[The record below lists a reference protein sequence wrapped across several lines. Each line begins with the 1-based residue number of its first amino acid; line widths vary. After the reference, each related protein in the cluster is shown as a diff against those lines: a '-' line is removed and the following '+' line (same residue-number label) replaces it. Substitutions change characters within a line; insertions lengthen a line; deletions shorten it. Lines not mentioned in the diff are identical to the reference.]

1 MGARR
6 RPGEVDAA
14 TGGAFRGALA
24 SRQSK
29 ASPRSWARPGGTGLE
44 PGEHHRSRLGAAR
57 EGAIR
62 GRKEA
67 LGLCR
72 ASSTARGRWPLR
84 ICRLQNAHAHL
95 PACHSLSPPPPL
107 QASVT
112 LRKGNKKLVLYDLTV
127 TLSYEGQLA
136 GSTKVV
142 GRRGRGRDNV
152 VVGARRGLLLKLTM
166 WLSGGGCA

>member
-1 MGARR
+1 M
-6 RPGEVDAA
+6 
-14 TGGAFRGALA
+14 
-24 SRQSK
+24 
-29 ASPRSWARPGGTGLE
+29 ASPNLQIAKCTRP
-44 PGEHHRSRLGAAR
+44 
-57 EGAIR
+57 
-62 GRKEA
+62 
-67 LGLCR
+67 
-72 ASSTARGRWPLR
+72 
-84 ICRLQNAHAHL
+84 
-95 PACHSLSPPPPL
+95 PACLPFPLSPPPL